1 MRCTKHPLT
10 LIFDTMLYFIESG
23 IYAKIGYTEND
34 TTLRKRIEQYQTNNP
49 SFRLIDT
56 TEGTR
61 EDEKRLQ
68 SLYKDYSDTT
78 EWSYAKKL
86 VTRIWMNYRA
96 EKEQVDY
103 YTEFG
108 LSDDSVR
115 IGDIKPNKNLLRA
128 LKEGLVTEDKID
140 LYEEFRAYY
149 EE

>member
-10 LIFDTMLYFIESG
+10 LIFNTMLYFIESG
-23 IYAKIGYTEND
+23 LYAKIGYTEND
-34 TTLRKRIEQYQTNNP
+34 ITLRKRMEQYQTNNP

-56 TEGTR
+56 TVGTR

-78 EWSYAKKL
+78 EWCYAKKL
-86 VTRIWMNYRA
+86 VTKIWMNYRA

-108 LSDDSVR
+108 LSDNSVR
-115 IGDIKPNKNLLRA
+115 IGEIKPDKNLLRA

-140 LYEEFRAYY
+140 LYEAFRAYY
-149 EE
+149 ED

>member
-1 MRCTKHPLT
+1 M
-10 LIFDTMLYFIESG
+10 
-23 IYAKIGYTEND
+23 
-34 TTLRKRIEQYQTNNP
+34 
-49 SFRLIDT
+49 IDT
-56 TEGTR
+56 AEGTR

-68 SLYKDYSDTT
+68 SLYKDYSNTT

-108 LSDDSVR
+108 LWDDSVR
-115 IGDIKPNKNLLRA
+115 IGDIKPDKNLLRA

-149 EE
+149 ED